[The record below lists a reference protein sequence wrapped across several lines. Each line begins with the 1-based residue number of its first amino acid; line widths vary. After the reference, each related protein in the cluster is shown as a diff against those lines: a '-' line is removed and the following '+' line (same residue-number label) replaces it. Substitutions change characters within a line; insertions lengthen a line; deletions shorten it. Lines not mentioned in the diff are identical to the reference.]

1 MPRPTELPPEASRV
15 LALARRDRGAA
26 KDALAALD
34 VDAQVSLV
42 CETPLAR
49 RAELLE
55 LLPAPEL
62 VIPALPEAEL
72 CFTAKALG
80 LADAGWL
87 IEHATFD
94 QLQTAVDLDAWRGLT
109 PDRGQLAAWL
119 EAIGEAGDDKLVETI
134 QGLDLEL
141 VVLWL
146 RDLAT
151 VHMKANDD
159 DWQPPSG
166 GMTLEGQFFL
176 VAKRGDEDLELAMRT
191 LRAIFEREYWLYF
204 RIVQGAI
211 AEQDDECEEYALR
224 WRTARLADFGFPSWD
239 ESMRIY
245 GRVRP
250 EQLADV
256 PAEATALEVGAGH
269 LPAETATLPVA
280 VDTRHALFRAAAE
293 LDADERRV
301 FFHRF
306 VTLANQVA
314 VADRLPLGDAES
326 IPSAIEKAAVVA
338 SRALEHVARER
349 GLSAVEVLRRL
360 PLERLFRVGASLDPS
375 ARPQLASEA

>member
-1 MPRPTELPPEASRV
+1 MPRPTDLPPEASRV
-15 LALARRDRGAA
+15 LALARRDRTAA
-26 KDALAALD
+26 KQALAALD
-34 VDAQVSLV
+34 VPAQVNLV

-55 LLPAPEL
+55 LLPEPER
-62 VIPALPEAEL
+62 VVPALPEAEL
-72 CFTAKALG
+72 CFTAKAIG
-80 LADAGWL
+80 LADAGWIL
-87 IEHATFD
+87 EHATFE
-94 QLQTAVDLDAWRGLT
+94 QLQTAVDLDAWQGFV
-109 PDRGQLAAWL
+109 PDRGQLTAWL
-119 EAIGEAGDDKLVETI
+119 GAIAEAGDDKLVETI

-141 VVLWL
+141 IVLWL

-166 GMTLEGQFFL
+166 GMTLEGVFFL
-176 VAKRGDEDLELAMRT
+176 VPKRDADDLELAMRC
-191 LRAIFEREYWLYF
+191 LHGIFERDYWLYF

-211 AEQDDECEEYALR
+211 AEQDTDCEDFALR
-224 WRTARLADFGFPSWD
+224 WRTARLADLGFPAWD

-245 GRVRP
+245 GHLRRDQWAVVP
-250 EQLADV
+250 EQ
-256 PAEATALEVGAGH
+256 ATALEIGADS
-269 LPAETATLPVA
+269 LPAESAALPA
-280 VDTRHALFRAAAE
+280 AIDSRHAIFRAVAE
-293 LDADERRV
+293 LDASERRV

-314 VADRLPLGDAES
+314 VADGLSLGDAES
-326 IPSAIEKAAVVA
+326 IPSAIEKAAALA

-349 GLSAVEVLRRL
+349 GLSPVEVLRRL

-375 ARPQLASEA
+375 ARPKLASEA

>member
-15 LALARRDRGAA
+15 LALARRDRSAA
-26 KDALAALD
+26 KAALAALD
-34 VDAQVSLV
+34 VDAQAALV
-42 CETPLAR
+42 CGTPLAR

-55 LLPAPEL
+55 LLPAPER
-62 VIPALPEAEL
+62 VVPALPEAEL
-72 CFTAKALG
+72 CFTAKAIG

-87 IEHATFD
+87 LEHATFD
-94 QLQTAVDLDAWRGLT
+94 QLQTSLDLDAWRGLH
-109 PDRGQLAAWL
+109 PDRSQLAAWL
-119 EAIGEAGDDKLVETI
+119 AAIAEAGEDKLVETI

-151 VHMKANDD
+151 VSMKANDD
-159 DWQPPSG
+159 DWQAPAG

-176 VAKRGDEDLELAMRT
+176 VPRRDGDELELAMRC
-191 LRAIFEREYWLYF
+191 LHAIFERDYWLYF

-211 AEQDDECEEYALR
+211 AEQDSECEEFALR

-245 GRVRP
+245 GRLRP
-250 EQLADV
+250 EQLAEL
-256 PAEATALEVGAGH
+256 PREATALEVGDPT
-269 LPAETATLPVA
+269 LPAELALLPVA
-280 VDTRHALFRAAAE
+280 ADSRHALFRAAAE
-293 LDADERRV
+293 LGADERRV

-326 IPSAIEKAAVVA
+326 IPSAIEKAAALA
-338 SRALEHVARER
+338 SRALVHVAER
-349 GLSAVEVLRRL
+349 KGLSPVEVLRRL

>member
-15 LALARRDRGAA
+15 LALARRDRDAA
-26 KDALAALD
+26 KQALAALD
-34 VDAQVSLV
+34 LPAQVALV

-49 RAELLE
+49 RAEIFE
-55 LLPAPEL
+55 LLPEPEH
-62 VIPALPEAEL
+62 VVPALPEAEL
-72 CFTAKALG
+72 CFSAKAIG

-87 IEHATFD
+87 LEHATFE
-94 QLQTAVDLDAWRGLT
+94 QLQTAVDLDAWRGLL

-119 EAIGEAGDDKLVETI
+119 GAIAEAGEDKLVETI

-166 GMTLEGQFFL
+166 GMTLEGVFFL
-176 VAKRGDEDLELAMRT
+176 VPRRDADDLELAMRC
-191 LRAIFEREYWLYF
+191 LHAIFERDYWLYF

-211 AEQDDECEEYALR
+211 AEQDADCEEYALR
-224 WRTARLADFGFPSWD
+224 WRTARLADLGFPSWE

-245 GRVRP
+245 GQLRP
-250 EQLADV
+250 EQRTELPDEARALELGAEAL
-256 PAEATALEVGAGH
+256 PAEA
-269 LPAETATLPVA
+269 PALPVPI
-280 VDTRHALFRAAAE
+280 DSRYALFRAVAG
-293 LDADERRV
+293 LDAGERRV

-326 IPSAIEKAAVVA
+326 IPSAIEKAADLA

-349 GLSAVEVLRRL
+349 GLSTVEVLRRL
-360 PLERLFRVGASLDPS
+360 PLERLFRIGVSLDPS
-375 ARPQLASEA
+375 ARRQLAFEA